1 MEFSSNL
8 EYMDFLLTKTMQ
20 MRGTDLHLCAG
31 SKPLVRVDSSL
42 VDIEES
48 ERLMPEQISEFVHD
62 YLTEFQL
69 KELQRE
75 KSLDFSYSRRSL
87 GRFRCNVYYQRG
99 TYAIAIR
106 ALPLQIPKFEDL
118 GLPQI
123 VKSFALKTKGLI
135 LITGSTGSGKSTTL
149 ASLIDYINENRK
161 FHIITVEDPL
171 EYLHGH
177 KSSIVTQRE
186 VGGDALNFASA
197 LKSALRE
204 DPDVIM
210 VGEIRDMETMQTAL
224 TAAET
229 GHLVLTTLHT
239 DSAVKAI
246 DRILDSFNQDQHAQV
261 QNQLAAVL
269 EGVVSQ
275 QLLPRADKEGLVVAA
290 EVLCV
295 TPAVRNMIREG
306 KHFQVS
312 NLIQTGAKYEMV
324 SMERTLAKL
333 VRDGIISKD
342 VAYAKAADPQLFE
355 NYYNH
360 PGL

>member
-1 MEFSSNL
+1 MENSSQL
-8 EYMDFLLTKTMQ
+8 DYMDFLLNKTME

-31 SKPLVRVDSSL
+31 SKPLVRVNSNL
-42 VDIEES
+42 IDIEGS
-48 ERLMPEQISEFVHD
+48 ERLRPDQISEFVHE
-62 YLTEFQL
+62 YLTEFQMQ
-69 KELQRE
+69 ELQRE

-106 ALPLQIPKFEDL
+106 ALPIEIPKFEDL
-118 GLPQI
+118 GLPEVI
-123 VKSFALKTKGLI
+123 KSFANKSKGLV
-135 LITGSTGSGKSTTL
+135 LITGATGSGKSTTL
-149 ASLIDYINENRK
+149 ASLVDYINENK
-161 FHIITVEDPL
+161 KYHIITVEDPL

-177 KSSIVTQRE
+177 KNSMITQRE

-210 VGEIRDMETMQTAL
+210 VGEMRDMETMQTAL

-239 DSAVKAI
+239 GSAVKAI
-246 DRILDSFNQDQHAQV
+246 DRILDGFSKEQHTLV
-261 QNQLAAVL
+261 QSQLASVL

-275 QLLPRADKEGLVVAA
+275 QLLPRADKRGLIAVA

-306 KHFQVS
+306 KHFQIS
-312 NLIQTGAKYEMV
+312 NLIQTGDKQGMV

-333 VRDGIISKD
+333 AREGVITHEVGYLKS
-342 VAYAKAADPQLFE
+342 ADPQLFE
-355 NYYNH
+355 NYFKQPNI
-360 PGL
+360 